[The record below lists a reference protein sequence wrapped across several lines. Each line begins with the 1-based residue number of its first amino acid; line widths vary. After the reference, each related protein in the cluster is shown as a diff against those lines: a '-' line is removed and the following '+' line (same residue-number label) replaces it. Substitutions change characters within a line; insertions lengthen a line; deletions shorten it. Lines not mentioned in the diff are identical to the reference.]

1 MQGTFKRILSLLFF
15 TSSFQLLSCYSL
27 YSSTNHHR
35 TISHLKSLALV
46 ANNPD
51 LINEIRAYLT
61 LPELLRSQIVNRLF
75 KDIDA
80 IGLWQCP
87 RTMDRA
93 GLMWL
98 ARHPLQSNWLNSL
111 TLFVEQTRPDSLGL
125 LSLQQASVLSR
136 TGTLLQLL
144 KNLSLLKLKLRGD
157 TIPVT
162 IARSF
167 FRALPSLRALRSLE
181 VDLSQISFG
190 QHGIFRDFVITA
202 LANALGQLSQL
213 TNLQINL
220 SRSRANIESRRLL
233 SMPYVRCRARE
244 LELNLGLGDYKFF
257 QALASQTVSNPSE
270 ARILRLPYVATGS
283 LIARFNQP
291 SALGAG
297 GNLHALSVDLSQNGS
312 ELPV

>member
-1 MQGTFKRILSLLFF
+1 M
-15 TSSFQLLSCYSL
+15 
-27 YSSTNHHR
+27 
-35 TISHLKSLALV
+35 
-46 ANNPD
+46 
-51 LINEIRAYLT
+51 
-61 LPELLRSQIVNRLF
+61 
-75 KDIDA
+75 
-80 IGLWQCP
+80 
-87 RTMDRA
+87 
-93 GLMWL
+93 
-98 ARHPLQSNWLNSL
+98 
-111 TLFVEQTRPDSLGL
+111 LFVEQTRPDSLGL

-220 SRSRANIESRRLL
+220 SQSRANIESLATLIDAIRPLVEL
-233 SMPYVRCRARE
+233 EE
-244 LELNLGLGDYKFF
+244 LELNLGGNA
-257 QALASQTVSNPSE
+257 ALQILPGACLADLLATLPRL
-270 ARILRLPYVATGS
+270 RILRLTLRGNRLSHRALQSTM
-283 LIARFNQP
+283 

-297 GNLHALSVDLSQNGS
+297 GNLHALSVDLSQNSFRAASMTNLARSITGLRQLRQLRLVLQETYPQPAGLTALATAIREHPS
-312 ELPV
+312 LEVIEIDMTNNDLSNEVLQTFTSLAQRNNQRPPLRIAPLRRIDLDRAHSKTIHFLTTILGG